1 MKTENLTK
9 ASHSLDFFF
18 QELRMAHTDAVTS
31 GGQFEPVLFD
41 LMEEALRL
49 QVKLETLPIRLRAK
63 NGQTHYRLMAGS
75 GSIHNGLWH
84 QSDLAR
90 NRIGTLE
97 TIKAAAT
104 RANAA
109 KEKEP
114 K

>member
-9 ASHSLDFFF
+9 AYHSLDFFME
-18 QELRMAHTDAVTS
+18 ELRGAHKDATTS
-31 GGQFEPVLFD
+31 GNQFEPVLFD

-49 QVKLETLPIRLRAK
+49 QVKLET
-63 NGQTHYRLMAGS
+63 
-75 GSIHNGLWH
+75 
-84 QSDLAR
+84 
-90 NRIGTLE
+90 
-97 TIKAAAT
+97 IKAAAT